1 MILRASSITD
11 VGMAR
16 GDLSEAGVPLAFL
29 VSPLPFVVAA
39 DDDDGLPFALDVDEG
54 WPSRTSS
61 RTRRRRAGYVVISP
75 ERRRARAWFWMVVG
89 QLEEFELRAWRRASW
104 IFVICPSLS
113 RIVFICD
120 RKSGSSV
127 AGV

>member
-16 GDLSEAGVPLAFL
+16 GSLSEAGVPFVFL

-39 DDDDGLPFALDVDEG
+39 EDDLPFAPDVDEG

-61 RTRRRRAGYVVISP
+61 RTRPRRAGYVVTSP

-104 IFVICPSLS
+104 IL
-113 RIVFICD
+113 D
-120 RKSGSSV
+120 R
-127 AGV
+127 